1 MEPFSEK
8 EEVTTT
14 SKLVGILPGSPPRIN
29 LVDYASGRNG
39 VKRHMTQQVPVLD
52 ADLFTK
58 LQAEVKIGE
67 QIRATTIN
75 EFTETGSS
83 VYLAGFQK
91 LSETAADDTESRN
104 YELSQ
109 LPLTT
114 SVIESTRQA
123 AKLSK
128 RTLYQ
133 QTGLRTT
140 IEEN

>member
-14 SKLVGILPGSPPRIN
+14 SRLVGILPGSPPRIN
-29 LVDYASGRNG
+29 LVDYAAGRNG

-58 LQAEVKIGE
+58 LQAEVEIGE

-75 EFTETGSS
+75 EFTETGSRA
-83 VYLAGFQK
+83 YLAGFQK
-91 LSETAADDTESRN
+91 LSEIAAEDTESRN
-104 YELSQ
+104 YDLSQ
-109 LPLTT
+109 LPAMT
-114 SVIESTRQA
+114 SAIEPKRQT

-128 RTLYQ
+128 RT
-133 QTGLRTT
+133 RC
-140 IEEN
+140 

>member
-1 MEPFSEK
+1 MMEPFLEK

-14 SKLVGILPGSPPRIN
+14 SRLVGILPGNPPRLN

-58 LQAEVKIGE
+58 IQAEVKIGE

-75 EFTETGSS
+75 EYTESGSK

-91 LSETAADDTESRN
+91 INAPIANGTKNEKRD
-104 YELSQ
+104 LSQ

-114 SVIESTRQA
+114 SVIEPIRQP
-123 AKLSK
+123 KQK
-128 RTLYQ
+128 VRH
-133 QTGLRTT
+133 
-140 IEEN
+140 

>member
-1 MEPFSEK
+1 MEPFFEK

-14 SKLVGILPGSPPRIN
+14 SKLVGILPGNPPRLN

-75 EFTETGSS
+75 EYTESGSK

-91 LSETAADDTESRN
+91 INDPAANGTKNENRDLSRV
-104 YELSQ
+104 
-109 LPLTT
+109 PLTT
-114 SVIESTRQA
+114 SVIEPILQPKQKVRH
-123 AKLSK
+123 
-128 RTLYQ
+128 
-133 QTGLRTT
+133 
-140 IEEN
+140 

>member
-1 MEPFSEK
+1 MTEPFFEK

-14 SKLVGILPGSPPRIN
+14 SKLVGILPGNPPRLT

-52 ADLFTK
+52 ADLFMK

-75 EFTETGSS
+75 EYTEAGSK
-83 VYLAGFQK
+83 VYLTNFQK
-91 LSETAADDTESRN
+91 VDDTIANGTNGTKAIPRD
-104 YELSQ
+104 LSQ

-114 SVIESTRQA
+114 SMIEPILQ
-123 AKLSK
+123 SK
-128 RTLYQ
+128 TKV
-133 QTGLRTT
+133 TT
-140 IEEN
+140 EEK